1 MLIFHNMVRRPFMFN
16 WDGYMDSH
24 LISVA
29 VENATPT
36 VVTVTFDEE
45 RPLRK
50 VYGAA
55 SAAIAL
61 SQGDFR
67 LHKKADDILD
77 TSHDMDIHSIVKT
90 GPVYVITVHTA
101 FSLATPDY
109 ELLFKRGS
117 TYYAFDVDNN
127 VSS

>member
-1 MLIFHNMVRRPFMFN
+1 MLILPNMARRPFMFN

-29 VENATPT
+29 VANGTPT

-67 LHKKADDILD
+67 LHKKADAILD
-77 TSHDMDIHSIVKT
+77 FGDDMDIHTIVKT

-101 FSLATPDY
+101 FTSGTAAY

-117 TYYAFDVDNN
+117 TYYAFDVENN
-127 VSS
+127 VS

>member
-1 MLIFHNMVRRPFMFN
+1 MFN

-29 VENATPT
+29 VANATPT

-45 RPLRK
+45 RPLRR

-55 SAAIAL
+55 DAASAL

-67 LHKKADDILD
+67 LHKKADAILD
-77 TSHDMDIHSIVKT
+77 KTHDMVIDLIEKT
-90 GPVYVITVHTA
+90 GPVYDITVHSAFTSGTA
-101 FSLATPDY
+101 AY
-109 ELLFKRGS
+109 ELLFKRGK

-127 VSS
+127 VT

>member
-1 MLIFHNMVRRPFMFN
+1 MFN

-24 LISVA
+24 LTSVA
-29 VENATPT
+29 VANGTPT

-61 SQGDFR
+61 AQGDFR

-77 TSHDMDIHSIVKT
+77 FGDDMDIHTIVKE
-90 GPVYVITVHTA
+90 GPVYTITVHTA
-101 FSLATPDY
+101 FTSGTAAY

-117 TYYAFDVDNN
+117 TYYAFDVENN
-127 VSS
+127 VS

>member
-1 MLIFHNMVRRPFMFN
+1 MLILPNMARRPFLFN
-16 WDGYMDSH
+16 WDGYMTDH
-24 LISVA
+24 LTSVVVA
-29 VENATPT
+29 NGTPT

-67 LHKKADDILD
+67 LHKKADEILD
-77 TSHDMDIHSIVKT
+77 TSNDMDIHTIVKDGVEYT
-90 GPVYVITVHTA
+90 ITVHTA
-101 FSLATPDY
+101 FTSGTAAY

-117 TYYAFDVDNN
+117 TYYAFDVENN
-127 VSS
+127 VS